1 MKFPAW
7 FGRKRREQ
15 ELDEEIRAHLAMAI
29 RERIERGEDPAE
41 AEANARREFGNV
53 PLVKEVTRDIWG
65 WRWLETLVQDL
76 RFGLRQLRR
85 NPGFTAVAIITLA
98 LGIGANTAIFSCI
111 DAELLHPFPFKHL
124 SRIVT
129 VWETAPKQNQFQAS
143 AAPANFLDWA
153 KQNKTFDLL
162 AADHGWSV
170 NLTGRGLAERLEG
183 YQVTA
188 DFFRLLGVAPRLGRF
203 ISATDFHPG
212 QTLVAVFSYGFWQR
226 RLGGDSHIVGK
237 MVLLNGQKYTVIG
250 IMPKGLDYP
259 LGADVWAPLDLT
271 GATGADRADHY
282 LRVIGRLKP
291 GASVDQARA
300 DLASLAERLGREYP
314 RTNAGHSVQVISLV
328 QSVAG
333 DARPFLELLMGA
345 AGFVL
350 LLACANVMNLQLAR
364 AAGREKEIAVRLAL
378 GGGRWRITRQLLVE
392 TLMLAAFG
400 GIAGA
405 LLASWGVHLA
415 LRSVPPYIVAHVA
428 GLTHLRVDSTALA
441 FTFGVAVLAGV
452 LAGLVPAL
460 RASRP
465 DINETLKEGG
475 RGASST
481 GTHRRMRSALVVA
494 EIALALVLL
503 VGAGLM
509 VEGFHHLMNQDQGFD
524 SHNVLTLSI
533 ALPGSKYQGHT
544 QVREFYGTL
553 LQKLTSLPGVES
565 AGAVTSLPA
574 GDGWNQTQYRAE
586 NQPPLTPGEMRLAVW
601 QSVTPGFFRALHV
614 PLIKGRLLTSQDG
627 PSTQPVVVISK
638 SFARLLFPGSD
649 AIGKRI
655 RFGSEQD
662 RGPWRTIVGV
672 VGDVKQSPF
681 DSRFYPTDY
690 IPFSQM
696 PAGDSSLVIRTSGDP
711 LTLASAVRRSVASV
725 DADVPASDIR
735 TLNQVVSGDAS
746 GVASSARV
754 MSAFGVI
761 ALVLAAAGIF
771 ALMAYSVVQRTHEI
785 GIRMALGAKRED
797 ILRLIVGHAA
807 RLAATGIAIGL
818 ACAFALS
825 REMSGLLFGII
836 HLDLPVLA
844 GTAILLALTALVA
857 GYIPARRAAKVDPMV
872 ALRHE

>member
-1 MKFPAW
+1 MKFPVW
-7 FGRKRREQ
+7 FKRKRREQ
-15 ELDEEIRAHLAMAI
+15 ELDEEIRVHLAMAI

-41 AEANARREFGNV
+41 AEANARREFGNAA
-53 PLVKEVTRDIWG
+53 LVKEVTRDVWG
-65 WRWLETLVQDL
+65 WRWLESLIQDL

-85 NPGFTAVAIITLA
+85 NPGFTAVAVITLA

-153 KQNKTFDLL
+153 KQNTTLDLL

-170 NLTGRGLAERLEG
+170 NLTGHGLAERLEG

-203 ISATDFHPG
+203 ISAADFHPG
-212 QTLVAVFSYGFWQR
+212 QTSIAVFSYGFWQR
-226 RLGGDSHIVGK
+226 RLGGDSHVVGK

-250 IMPKGLDYP
+250 IMPKGFDYP
-259 LGADVWAPLDLT
+259 LGADVWAPLDLA

-300 DLASLAERLGREYP
+300 DLASIAERLGREYP

-392 TLMLAAFG
+392 TLMLAALG

-415 LRSVPPYIVAHVA
+415 LRGVPPYIVAHVA

-475 RGASST
+475 
-481 GTHRRMRSALVVA
+481 
-494 EIALALVLL
+494 
-503 VGAGLM
+503 
-509 VEGFHHLMNQDQGFD
+509 
-524 SHNVLTLSI
+524 
-533 ALPGSKYQGHT
+533 
-544 QVREFYGTL
+544 
-553 LQKLTSLPGVES
+553 
-565 AGAVTSLPA
+565 
-574 GDGWNQTQYRAE
+574 
-586 NQPPLTPGEMRLAVW
+586 
-601 QSVTPGFFRALHV
+601 
-614 PLIKGRLLTSQDG
+614 
-627 PSTQPVVVISK
+627 
-638 SFARLLFPGSD
+638 
-649 AIGKRI
+649 
-655 RFGSEQD
+655 
-662 RGPWRTIVGV
+662 
-672 VGDVKQSPF
+672 
-681 DSRFYPTDY
+681 
-690 IPFSQM
+690 
-696 PAGDSSLVIRTSGDP
+696 
-711 LTLASAVRRSVASV
+711 
-725 DADVPASDIR
+725 
-735 TLNQVVSGDAS
+735 
-746 GVASSARV
+746 
-754 MSAFGVI
+754 
-761 ALVLAAAGIF
+761 
-771 ALMAYSVVQRTHEI
+771 
-785 GIRMALGAKRED
+785 
-797 ILRLIVGHAA
+797 
-807 RLAATGIAIGL
+807 
-818 ACAFALS
+818 
-825 REMSGLLFGII
+825 
-836 HLDLPVLA
+836 
-844 GTAILLALTALVA
+844 
-857 GYIPARRAAKVDPMV
+857 
-872 ALRHE
+872 